1 LTALIVEKSLMQD
14 KPNLKIDWASHDAA
28 KYACENW
35 HYSKSI
41 PVPPLVKIGAWENG
55 KFIGVVIFSRGASSN
70 LMTPYGLKQD
80 EGCELTRIAL
90 TKHKNT
96 VSKIVKLALIFL
108 KKNSPDLR
116 LIVSFADP
124 QYNHHGGVYQAGN
137 WIYSGYTASSMEYWH
152 KGKRLHSRQVSEKG
166 WNIQQGQQR
175 KTVKPSDCKIIKTL
189 GKHRYLMPLD
199 KAMNDKIKLLAKPY
213 PKRVKEQDSKNHL
226 ELGGVTPTHTLHFA
240 DTRLPFAEVNND
252 NN

>member
-1 LTALIVEKSLMQD
+1 M
-14 KPNLKIDWASHDAA
+14 KPQLKIDWATHEAA

-70 LMTPYGLKQD
+70 LMSPYSLGQD

-90 TKHKNT
+90 TKHSAP
-96 VSKIVKLALIFL
+96 VSKIVKLAMKFL
-108 KKNSPDLR
+108 KKNSPELR

-124 QYNHHGGVYQAGN
+124 QYGHHGGVYQAGN
-137 WIYSGYTASSMEYWH
+137 WIYIGDTAPGREFW
-152 KGKRLHSRQVSEKG
+152 KDGKRLHSRQVSEKG
-166 WNIQQGQQR
+166 WNIQQGVKR
-175 KTVKPSDCKIIKTL
+175 KTVKPSECVIIKTL

-199 KAMNDKIKLLAKPY
+199 AEMRERILPLSKPY
-213 PKRVKEQDSKNHL
+213 PKRVKEQAL
-226 ELGGVTPTHTLHFA
+226 ENPSNLGGVTPTHPLHSPESSN
-240 DTRLPFAEVNND
+240 DTNS
-252 NN
+252 